1 MVNGKVLLD
10 EVISFFRNSYIVR
23 PTSLEGKKCLGSCPI
38 KKTLLYQGKL
48 TLGKGR
54 LPGFWYQYQGE
65 MTNLNVFG

>member
-38 KKTLLYQGKL
+38 KKLYYI
-48 TLGKGR
+48 KGS
-54 LPGFWYQYQGE
+54 
-65 MTNLNVFG
+65 